1 MKFCSECGS
10 EFPSLT
16 ADGRSAAR
24 RLVCGGCGTTQ
35 FRNPKLVAC
44 CIAEWQ
50 GQVLLCRRTIEPGV
64 GLWTL
69 PGGYVEASEPIQLA
83 AARAAREGACAT
95 VDDLQLFRVYNLPK
109 FNEVIVVFRG
119 TLRDGHCAVGEET
132 SEVTLIPKRDLP
144 WDQLAFESTRAALHD
159 YATRRWQPT
168 YASPVEDLV
177 WLQPPK
183 PRTPAPLR
191 RVR

>member
-1 MKFCSECGS
+1 MKYCSECGS
-10 EFPSLT
+10 PFLSK
-16 ADGRSAAR
+16 ASDGRGPAQR
-24 RLVCGGCGTTQ
+24 QVCGGCGTTH

-83 AARAAREGACAT
+83 AAREAREEARAT

-119 TLRDGHCAVGEET
+119 SLRDGRCEVGEES
-132 SEVTLIPKRDLP
+132 SEVMLFPKRDLP

-159 YATRRWQPT
+159 YATRRWQST

-183 PRTPAPLR
+183 LRPPTLR